1 MEKNLEDIVAKKLI
15 DKGLTIGTA
24 ESCTGGLLAG
34 TLINYGGISS
44 VFMEGVVTYS
54 NEAKMKRIGVKKETL
69 DRFGAVSE
77 ETAKEM
83 AIGICKTA
91 NTDVGISTTGIAGP
105 EGGTKEK
112 PVGLVYMGLC
122 INGNVVCKKFNFNGD
137 RNKVRLEAVKSALEF
152 LLEYI
157 K

>member
-1 MEKNLEDIVAKKLI
+1 MEKNLEDIVAEKLI
-15 DKGLTIGTA
+15 NKGLTIGTA

-54 NEAKMKRIGVKKETL
+54 NEAKMRRIGVKKETL
-69 DRFGAVSE
+69 DKFGAVSE

-83 AIGICKTA
+83 AMGICKTA
-91 NTDVGISTTGIAGP
+91 NTNIGISTTGIAGP
-105 EGGTKEK
+105 GGGTTEK

-122 INGNVVCKKFNFNGD
+122 INGNVVCRKFNFNGD
-137 RNKVRLEAVKSALEF
+137 RQKIRLDAVKSALEF
-152 LLEYI
+152 LLEYLE
-157 K
+157 